1 MSAALAGA
9 LLAGLLGSPHCA
21 GMCGGFAVT
30 VSERPQDALAWH
42 LGRLSTYAGLGA
54 LAGLGGAALPGPG
67 WVLSAV
73 SIALLVWFSARLAG
87 LVPEGHLRLPG
98 LARVGAKWLHTP
110 GVFGRYVFG
119 LSTGLLP
126 CGLVYAALG
135 LPVALANP
143 AWGAAAMLAFGLGTL
158 PVLAAAAVGLR
169 GLAGRRP
176 WVRRGLAA
184 GVLAAGLW
192 SIHARSD
199 VSIGPTHPTEVRP

>member
-21 GMCGGFAVT
+21 GMCGGFAVS
-30 VSERPQDALAWH
+30 VSERPQDAVAWH

-87 LVPEGHLRLPG
+87 LVPEGHLRVPG
-98 LARVGAKWLHTP
+98 LARLGARWMREP
-110 GVFGRYVFG
+110 GVAGRYAFG

-135 LPVALANP
+135 LPVALAHP
-143 AWGAAAMLAFGLGTL
+143 GWGAAAMLAFGLGTI

-176 WVRRGLAA
+176 WVRRALAA

-192 SIHARSD
+192 SIHARSAPPP
-199 VSIGPTHPTEVRP
+199 GLQPPAEVRP